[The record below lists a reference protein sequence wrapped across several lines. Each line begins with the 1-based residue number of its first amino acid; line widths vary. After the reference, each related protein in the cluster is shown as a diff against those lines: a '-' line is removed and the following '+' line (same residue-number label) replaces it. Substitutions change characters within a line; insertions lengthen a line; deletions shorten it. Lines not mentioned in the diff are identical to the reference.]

1 MRLVAGCGGDAGGGE
16 GGLKSRKQRVETGGE
31 GLRGGYLPSLCS
43 SDTPSG
49 VACRDHGILLR
60 SSGTEQQ
67 GGRGQEGAGGGVN
80 SGFSLAGF
88 YLKRQEAPETAQSSR

>member
-49 VACRDHGILLR
+49 GACRDHGILLR
-60 SSGTEQQ
+60 SSGTQQQ
-67 GGRGQEGAGGGVN
+67 GGRGQEGV
-80 SGFSLAGF
+80 L
-88 YLKRQEAPETAQSSR
+88 TADFH